1 MSVESVTSEESP
13 VLGYMMGSW
22 KLQSVSMTTM
32 SVMQSYSQI
41 TNERKTKRSGMVLG
55 CETARLATLGKRIG
69 SEGGGKRREEGEKKG
84 GRRVKGG

>member
-1 MSVESVTSEESP
+1 MTPIPSLFPYEFTSVESP

-22 KLQSVSMTTM
+22 KLQRVSMTTM
-32 SVMQSYSQI
+32 SVMQSYSQV

-69 SEGGGKRREEGEKKG
+69 SEGRRKEED
-84 GRRVKGG
+84 